1 MDWCTNQ
8 WHYFQED
15 LQKQIQESNDET
27 FIKKV
32 SMCVL
37 QNFYLKPYE
46 EERGFYEQF
55 GERLQEVEENIK
67 RE

>member
-1 MDWCTNQ
+1 MALFSKGFT
-8 WHYFQED
+8 
-15 LQKQIQESNDET
+15 KQIQESNDET

-32 SMCVL
+32 SMYVL
-37 QNFYLKPYE
+37 QNFYLKLYE
-46 EERGFYEQF
+46 EDRGFYEQF